1 MQITRAGEYGV
12 RGLTYLARRAPGQ
25 TAMIEE
31 ISRAERIPRSFLAKI
46 FQSLARTGLVKSA
59 RGAGGGFALSKTPA
73 NITILE
79 IIEAVE
85 GRFLLQR
92 CLQAE
97 TECELL
103 GGCALCDLLGEA
115 QDGMRGPLSRT
126 SLRDLME
133 KQDRIERAKNA
144 LNPAHTIP

>member
-1 MQITRAGEYGV
+1 MVVSKSGVDDARDWAGD
-12 RGLTYLARRAPGQ
+12 
-25 TAMIEE
+25 
-31 ISRAERIPRSFLAKI
+31 
-46 FQSLARTGLVKSA
+46 
-59 RGAGGGFALSKTPA
+59 AGGGGAGEPKA
-73 NITILE
+73 
-79 IIEAVE
+79 
-85 GRFLLQR
+85 G
-92 CLQAE
+92 
-97 TECELL
+97 ELL